1 MLVEI
6 GSAPYLGFLIGVL
19 LGAVGR
25 RLLIGLRI
33 PACICSVRSR
43 LVLLLL
49 TTSAAAVALAGLLPV
64 LSGRSVGEVRGR
76 VGGGVHLGGGH
87 GGRRWWKER
96 GKDYGEG
103 GQGRRKASSSV
114 WKERETQTL
123 SSILCWAVWAFI
135 QAQTMSACCD
145 CDLIIFK
152 SLLKF
157 NSCLDELVVKFST
170 SPIATSIQIKSHT
183 RLKRT
188 VVVPHSIVLYS
199 M

>member
-33 PACICSVRSR
+33 PARICGVRSR

-87 GGRRWWKER
+87 GGRRWWK
-96 GKDYGEG
+96 DCGEG
-103 GQGRRKASSSV
+103 GQDAGRPA
-114 WKERETQTL
+114 
-123 SSILCWAVWAFI
+123 A
-135 QAQTMSACCD
+135 
-145 CDLIIFK
+145 
-152 SLLKF
+152 
-157 NSCLDELVVKFST
+157 
-170 SPIATSIQIKSHT
+170 P
-183 RLKRT
+183 
-188 VVVPHSIVLYS
+188 
-199 M
+199 